1 MSNMKKII
9 AAAVLLGLVLFLI
22 PMGIRYDKGVPGGGT
37 RSIPQDKLLDLPES
51 GRTLAVLM
59 PDGTTQS
66 MDLNTYLWSVVAAE
80 MPAEFEQEALK
91 AQAVAARTFALAN
104 THKDNHPDADVCTD
118 YACCQAWISRAD
130 AEANWGSNAVEYS
143 NRITTAVA
151 ETADEVVLYDGQ
163 PIQAAF
169 HSSSGDTTQNAVEV
183 WGYDA
188 PYLVSVSSPEGDEVP
203 DYHSQKSLTDQEFRD
218 LVLAAY
224 PEANLGADPGQWAGA
239 PTYNNG
245 GTVATMTIGG
255 VELSGSQVRTLFNL
269 RSACFTLEHTDGMFT
284 FSVTGFG
291 HGVGMSQYGADSM
304 AEAGSTYLDI
314 LQHYYTGVTVEQCP
328 DWVWDTLHSAAGGA
342 ETAEGTAEA
351 ETIGSGDYDT

>member
-1 MSNMKKII
+1 MSNSKKII

-22 PMGIRYDKGVPGGGT
+22 PMGIRHDGGFSGGGDT
-37 RSIPQDKLLDLPES
+37 RSIPRDKLLDLPES
-51 GRTLAVLM
+51 GHTLAVRM
-59 PDGTTQS
+59 PDGTTET

-80 MPAEFEQEALK
+80 MPAAFEQEALK

-118 YACCQAWISRAD
+118 FACCQAWISRAD
-130 AEANWGSNAVEYS
+130 AEANWGEEAIANA

-151 ETADEVVLYDGQ
+151 DTADEVVLYEGQ

-203 DYHSQKSLTDQEFRD
+203 DYHSQKSLTDEEFRD
-218 LVLAAY
+218 LVLATY
-224 PEANLGADPGQWAGA
+224 PEANLGADPDQWAGA
-239 PTYNNG
+239 PVYNSG
-245 GTVATMTIGG
+245 GTVATMNIGG

-269 RSACFTLEHTDGMFT
+269 RSACFSLEHADGVFT

-291 HGVGMSQYGADSM
+291 HGVGMSQYGANSM
-304 AEAGSTYLDI
+304 AQAGSTYPEI

-328 DWVWDTLHSAAGGA
+328 DWVWDTLHAASGA
-342 ETAEGTAEA
+342 ETAEGAAEA